1 MAENNFVYSESDKH
15 MAKTFPLG
23 SEMEL
28 WRNPVQPMV
37 YLDLAIDEPASV
49 VVVAVAAI
57 AEVMDLRLFE
67 QTQDHWS
74 FVVVVQGVEQSFQM
88 AAERMKG
95 YYYSTGLGGW

>member
-1 MAENNFVYSESDKH
+1 MAENSFVYSESDKH

-23 SEMEL
+23 SGKGL
-28 WRNPVQPMV
+28 WRNPVRPMV

-49 VVVAVAAI
+49 VVAVAAI
-57 AEVMDLRLFE
+57 AEVMDLRSFE

-74 FVVVVQGVEQSFQM
+74 FVVVVQGVEQSFRK

-95 YYYSTGLGGW
+95 YYCSTGPGGW